1 MKRSDGTDQEVLKLL
16 GRKSFV
22 SGEEAARSLGVTRAA
37 LWKRINSLRRKGF
50 AIESRRGLGYRLVET
65 PEFSA
70 EELRGLVKGPLGR
83 RIIFLYETGST
94 NDAAMELAASGEP
107 HGTVVIAERQTR
119 GKGRLGRRW
128 VSPAGENIYMSV
140 ILRPGLRPREATLLT
155 VLSSVAACQALR
167 ETTGLDARIKW
178 PNDIQVGD
186 RKLGGILLE
195 TRAEPDVI
203 SHAVVGIGLN
213 VNMPASHFPASIR
226 DIATSVLKETGSRH
240 RRTPIAAAVLDRMS
254 EELEALPKEGRR
266 PLLNKWRELSS
277 TLGKRVRVTE
287 GEETSTGTAMDI
299 DDEGRLIL
307 RLPNRR
313 LRKISS
319 GDLATLR

>member
-1 MKRSDGTDQEVLKLL
+1 MKRSDTADRKVLELL
-16 GRKSFV
+16 GEKDFV
-22 SGEEAARSLGVTRAA
+22 SGEEAARSLGVSRAA
-37 LWKRINSLRRKGF
+37 LWKRINTLRRKGF
-50 AIESRRGLGYRLVET
+50 AIESRRGLGYRLVEA

-70 EELRGLVKGPLGR
+70 EELRSLVRGPLGR
-83 RIIFLYETGST
+83 RIIFLRETGST

-107 HGTVVIAERQTR
+107 HGTVVVAERQTH

-128 VSPAGENIYMSV
+128 VSPAGRNIYMSV
-140 ILRPGLRPREATLLT
+140 ILRPGLRPGEVTLLT
-155 VLSSVAACQALR
+155 LLSSVAACLALR
-167 ETTGLDARIKW
+167 ETTGLEARIKW
-178 PNDIQVGD
+178 PNDIQAAG

-203 SHAVVGIGLN
+203 SHAVAGIGIN
-213 VNMPASHFPASIR
+213 VNMPASNFPASIR
-226 DIATSVLKETGSRH
+226 DIATSVLRETGEKH
-240 RRTPIAAAVLDRMS
+240 RRTPIAAAVLNRMS
-254 EELEALPKEGRR
+254 EELGALGKEGRK
-266 PLLNKWRELSS
+266 PLLRKWRELSS

-287 GEETSTGTAMDI
+287 GDAAFTGTAMDI

-319 GDLATLR
+319 GDLTTLR